1 MAGNHITSIP
11 IPHGQEVIDRK
22 REEDER
28 SVVWVFLWT
37 LLAFK
42 LATVALIIWASKS
55 FEAGVLVSAT
65 TWPFLVIPAMA
76 LAGPILYHYRLR
88 RVRARRKQL
97 LRSEWMLD

>member
-11 IPHGQEVIDRK
+11 IPHNQEVLDRK
-22 REEDER
+22 QEEDER

-37 LLAFK
+37 LLVFK
-42 LATVALIIWASKS
+42 LATVGLIMWASKS

-76 LAGPILYHYRLR
+76 LAGPVIYHYRIR
-88 RVRARRKQL
+88 RVRARRQAL

>member
-11 IPHGQEVIDRK
+11 IPHSQEVIDRK
-22 REEDER
+22 QEEDER

-42 LATVALIIWASKS
+42 LATVVLIMWASQS